1 MPLGG
6 DTIGWNEASPA
17 NSDLVGQGD
26 DQMRSI
32 RSNVRGALDSEHNF
46 PSTGGA
52 NSGYHRYG
60 SARPFVEPASRVSS
74 TGTAGRLIFNSTDS
88 SFWNSGAADASLI
101 GHPGVLVNPNGGNA
115 PSCYSTPAK
124 FYTLTQYGTFI
135 FHNGASANS
144 NVTFASAYSGA
155 PAVFLTAI
163 DVSNVIRPSLSF
175 VNASGFSA
183 SVREANSVAFYTSGA
198 ATAIVNWMSIGT
210 ASAGL
215 P

>member
-74 TGTAGRLIFNSTDS
+74 SGTAGRLIFNSTDS

-101 GHPGVLVNPNGGNA
+101 GHPGVLINPSLGNA

-124 FYTLTQYGTFI
+124 FYTLTQYGVFVI
-135 FHNGASANS
+135 DGLGSASS
-144 NVTFASAYSGA
+144 NVTFASAYSGK
-155 PAVFLTAI
+155 PLVHLTMAG
-163 DVSNVIRPSLSF
+163 DFTAAQLMPLLGA

-183 SVREANSVAFYTSGA
+183 RIVSIPAGTITATSKVS
-198 ATAIVNWMSIGT
+198 VNWMSIGT